1 MKLRV
6 TRPALFKQGALA
18 LAAASLAITGCASPA
33 AAEEVFN
40 APAPKRIAKEGAG
53 LKTAIFAG
61 GCFWG
66 VEGVFSH
73 VKGVKSAVSGYHGG
87 KAGTATYN
95 RIITGT
101 TNHAE
106 AVKITYDPY
115 VVRYDELL
123 QIFFS
128 VVADPTLKNRQGP
141 DVGAHYRSAL
151 VPMNAE
157 QRVVAKAYLAQMGAS
172 GVWKRPI
179 VTRIENHKTFFAA
192 EKYHQDYMV
201 KNPRSGYILRWDKP
215 KVQALKAKFPSEYR
229 ANFLRD
235 G

>member
-1 MKLRV
+1 MIPGARRV
-6 TRPALFKQGALA
+6 FALA
-18 LAAASLAITGCASPA
+18 LAAGTLTLNGCASPA
-33 AAEEVFN
+33 QALEEPVN

-73 VKGVKSAVSGYHGG
+73 VKGVKSAVSGFHGG
-87 KAGTATYN
+87 SAGTASYN
-95 RIITGT
+95 RIISGG

-106 AVKITYDPY
+106 AVMITYDPY

-141 DVGAHYRSAL
+141 DVGSHYRSAL
-151 VPMNAE
+151 VPVNAE
-157 QRVVAKAYLAQMGAS
+157 QRAVAEAYLAQMDAS
-172 GVWKRPI
+172 GVWNRPV
-179 VTRIENHKTFFAA
+179 VTNIEKHRKFYAA
-192 EKYHQDYMV
+192 GSYHQDFMA
-201 KNPRSGYILRWDKP
+201 KNPRHGYIIRWDAP
-215 KVQALKAKFPSEYR
+215 KVRALKAMFPADYQS
-229 ANFLRD
+229 AFLRD
-235 G
+235 GA